1 VAKFF
6 TFSNGAL
13 QRGINAAVLD
23 RCIIVPHGSPVS
35 DDLPSFIKL
44 VAEHPVY
51 AIKETYGVHSVCLSE
66 GTVSL
71 SCYNNG
77 QIAVIG
83 HDPSSMGNNT
93 IHTLVSISTLA
104 SWLISAQ
111 DEHTDGS
118 ITVVEGQPRLVAYG
132 LDKHPMIIKNQPN
145 AVVPMAAYL
154 MHQGDRI
161 EILTTDGS
169 LYELRCIGRGRVS
182 VRLAGEGEE

>member
-1 VAKFF
+1 MAKFYSF
-6 TFSNGAL
+6 HNGAL
-13 QRGINAAVLD
+13 KRGIDAAVLD
-23 RCIIVPHGSPVS
+23 RCIIVPHGTPVS
-35 DDLPSFIKL
+35 EDLPSFIKL

-51 AIKETYGVHSVCLSE
+51 AIKEAYGVHSVCLSE
-66 GTVSL
+66 GTVSM
-71 SCYNNG
+71 SSYNNG

-104 SWLISAQ
+104 AWLISAQ
-111 DEHTDGS
+111 DEHTDGNIS
-118 ITVVEGQPRLVAYG
+118 VVEGQPRLVAYG

-145 AVVPMAAYL
+145 VLVPMAAYL

-169 LYELRCIGRGRVS
+169 LYELKCIGRGRVS
-182 VRLAGEGEE
+182 VRLSGEPE